1 MLHLAINFGNIDKDE
16 ALDIQWEVAEH
27 LYADFSESKYND
39 ARHSEYDCIVNF
51 LKAVNPLKLKVMKPS
66 SNSIDVL
73 VKKHLKSNDDA
84 LKSASHLAWVKE
96 LIAEISKHFNVG
108 EFKISNGSKDSEYGY
123 NVYAHSSRNRG
134 SLYFRVNPSGVEF
147 MNDKVIH
154 LECDEVLV
162 KKVVEHCNQYF
173 VLAN

>member
-66 SNSIDVL
+66 SDSVNTL
-73 VKKHLKSNDDA
+73 VKKYLKSNDDA

-96 LIAEISKHFNVG
+96 LISEVSKYFN
-108 EFKISNGSKDSEYGY
+108 IDDIQIRNGSVDSEYGY
-123 NVYAHSSRNRG
+123 NVHAR
-134 SLYFRVNPSGVEF
+134 SLYFRVNPDGVEF

-154 LECDEVLV
+154 LECSEEVV
-162 KKVVEHCNQYF
+162 KKVVEFCNKYF
-173 VLAN
+173 VRTEQ